1 MAMYVADF
9 SYDVKEWG
17 SVTLEADNLN
27 QADEYVLEHIREA
40 YPDVSNIEVDSLKV
54 I

>member
-1 MAMYVADF
+1 MYAAEF
-9 SYDVKEWG
+9 SYDITEWG
-17 SVTLEADNLN
+17 AVTLEADDLN

-40 YPDVSNIEVDSLKV
+40 YPDVKNVTVDSLKV